1 MSWNLTNGQ
10 PIYLQLIEQLKRRI
24 LSGKYACGEHF
35 PSVRELA
42 AEASVNP
49 NTMQKALAVL
59 EEEGLLVG
67 SRTNGRTVTTDQ
79 SMIQKMRNELATKIW
94 KKFVDTLRELGFSES
109 EIQTF
114 ISANAAE
121 RGTYDSITDNGSM

>member
-1 MSWNLTNGQ
+1 MDAFRD
-10 PIYLQLIEQLKRRI
+10 LKVI
-24 LSGKYACGEHF
+24 DLG
-35 PSVRELA
+35 
-42 AEASVNP
+42 AEALP
-49 NTMQKALAVL
+49 A
-59 EEEGLLVG
+59 
-67 SRTNGRTVTTDQ
+67 